1 MKKRITTVFVL
12 SLFGLGAM
20 AQTPVDTAFYLNN
33 IEVTG
38 SRFAG
43 ISGGEVKRLNVE
55 RNLSSV
61 SVTAADAFRQ
71 LPSVV
76 TDIEGGVT
84 YRGSNRVGM
93 LIDGIPYGLLEEY
106 SGDVLIQLPA
116 LFFNRIALSAYP
128 SISLVPDGDAGVM
141 GLESSVSGDSPLT
154 VTLGGGWHERY
165 NAGAVLNLNPAASL
179 YSLVSI
185 LVWWGVLQIRKNGA
199 SAWGLMNKGWDY
211 KHCRHLYQ
219 VFAGVIILLFVLSLV
234 AFGVANRKSGS
245 LMSNE
250 SVWEEED
257 VYPVEVMD
265 SVVVDTVAVDEE
277 IVELEQDKMPKLAE
291 EVIEIMG
298 KDDMD
303 KEEDDLSD
311 EAEQMLRSAI
321 KNIALPMD
329 AGVGITITQVTLEG
343 RYLVYTAVCDENL
356 VDIEVLRLTRDDVKK
371 NVEEYF
377 VDSSASDPTLGNFM
391 DLCITA
397 HKGVAYKYVGDT
409 SGEECWIRFSVSDLK
424 RLVKKIQE

>member
-1 MKKRITTVFVL
+1 MIDLRQKQRHGCVTWWLWFAIIVNFVVAIIYSVAMFDVADSGLALGSGLL
-12 SLFGLGAM
+12 SMLG
-20 AQTPVDTAFYLNN
+20 V
-33 IEVTG
+33 
-38 SRFAG
+38 
-43 ISGGEVKRLNVE
+43 LNVLGSILLM
-55 RNLSSV
+55 RWNKTGFWLFLSS
-61 SVTAADAFRQ
+61 S
-71 LPSVV
+71 LLGVV
-76 TDIEGGVT
+76 INIG
-84 YRGSNRVGM
+84 
-93 LIDGIPYGLLEEY
+93 
-106 SGDVLIQLPA
+106 
-116 LFFNRIALSAYP
+116 
-128 SISLVPDGDAGVM
+128 
-141 GLESSVSGDSPLT
+141 
-154 VTLGGGWHERY
+154 
-165 NAGAVLNLNPAASL
+165 VLNLNPAASL

-199 SAWGLMNKGWDY
+199 SAWSLMDKGWDY

-245 LMSNE
+245 LISDG
-250 SVWEEED
+250 SVWEEEE
-257 VYPVEVMD
+257 VYPDEVVD

>member
-1 MKKRITTVFVL
+1 MIDLRQKQRHGCVTWWLWFAIIVNFVVAIIYSVAMFDVADSGLALGSGLL
-12 SLFGLGAM
+12 SMLG
-20 AQTPVDTAFYLNN
+20 V
-33 IEVTG
+33 
-38 SRFAG
+38 
-43 ISGGEVKRLNVE
+43 LNVLGSILLM
-55 RNLSSV
+55 RWNKTGFWLFLSS
-61 SVTAADAFRQ
+61 S
-71 LPSVV
+71 LLGVV
-76 TDIEGGVT
+76 INIG
-84 YRGSNRVGM
+84 
-93 LIDGIPYGLLEEY
+93 
-106 SGDVLIQLPA
+106 
-116 LFFNRIALSAYP
+116 
-128 SISLVPDGDAGVM
+128 
-141 GLESSVSGDSPLT
+141 
-154 VTLGGGWHERY
+154 
-165 NAGAVLNLNPAASL
+165 VLNLNPAASL

-199 SAWGLMNKGWDY
+199 SAWSLMNKGWDY

-245 LMSNE
+245 LMSDE

-257 VYPVEVMD
+257 VYPVGVMD
-265 SVVVDTVAVDEE
+265 SVVVDTVAVDTVAVDEE
-277 IVELEQDKMPKLAE
+277 IVELEQDKMPKLAK

-298 KDDMD
+298 KDGMD
-303 KEEDDLSD
+303 KEEDDLAD

-321 KNIALPMD
+321 KDIALPMD